1 MKKLSKKD
9 TQSFQEL
16 IYNYYNENR
25 RSFAWRE
32 EISAYRVVV
41 SEIMLQQT
49 QTSRVMHKF
58 EEWMKSFPSF
68 KDLSQASVQQVLSCW
83 QGLGYNRRGLALY
96 EFAKR
101 VEAEFK
107 GVVPAN
113 EVVLQTFKGIGP
125 NTAGSICAFAFN
137 KPVVF
142 IETNIRTVFIHSFFK
157 GQKDIHDK
165 QLLPLIEQTLDKD
178 NAREWYYA
186 LMDYG
191 VYLKTTLKVSNKAS
205 KHYATQSRFEGS
217 RRQMRGAVVRVLS
230 KVHTMSYDELSEL
243 ITFELPESKH
253 DLYGVVN
260 DLSKD
265 GFITVKN
272 DIIAVTV

>member
-1 MKKLSKKD
+1 MKKLLKKD
-9 TQSFQEL
+9 IQNFQEC

-25 RSFAWRE
+25 RSFTWRE

-68 KDLSQASVQQVLSCW
+68 KDLSRASVQQVLSCW

-101 VEAEFK
+101 VEVEFK

-191 VYLKTTLKVSNKAS
+191 VYLKTTLKVSNQAS
-205 KHYATQSRFEGS
+205 KHYATQTRFEGS
-217 RRQMRGAVVRVLS
+217 KRQMRGAIVRVLS

-243 ITFELPESKH
+243 ITFELPENKH

-260 DLSKD
+260 DLQKD

-272 DIIAVTV
+272 DIIAITV

>member
-1 MKKLSKKD
+1 MRNLSQQDIK
-9 TQSFQEL
+9 SFQKL
-16 IYNYYNENR
+16 VYDYYYKHR

-49 QTSRVMHKF
+49 QTFRVVHKF
-58 EEWMKSFPSF
+58 EQWMQAFPSF

-101 VEAEFK
+101 VEGEF
-107 GVVPAN
+107 GGIAPTD
-113 EVVLQTFKGIGP
+113 EMILQTFKGIGP
-125 NTAGSICAFAFN
+125 NTAGSICVFAFN

-142 IETNIRTVFIHSFFK
+142 IETNIRTVFIHTFFK

-165 QLLPLIEQTLDKD
+165 QLLPLIEQTLDQD
-178 NAREWYYA
+178 NARDWYYA

-191 VYLKTTLKVSNKAS
+191 VYLKTKLKVSNKAS
-205 KHYATQSRFEGS
+205 KHYTKQSRFEGS

-230 KVHTMSYDELSEL
+230 KVHTISYDELSEL
-243 ITFELPESKH
+243 IVCELPQNHH
-253 DLYGVVN
+253 DLYNVLS

-265 GFITVKN
+265 GLLRFSNGEISLY
-272 DIIAVTV
+272 